1 MFIQVL
7 ISLAIIAATIFIH
20 GVGTSLW
27 LSYFLRK
34 YNTQNQTIRFAKFM
48 RILSLTAIILMLLHY
63 MEIALWAAVYFVIPE
78 LSQLGTWEEA
88 IYFSMITYTTV
99 GYGDITLP
107 AIWRVMSGFEAMN
120 GILLFG
126 WSTAMFYAVA
136 QRMMIINKTRNTND
150 QD

>member
-1 MFIQVL
+1 
-7 ISLAIIAATIFIH
+7 
-20 GVGTSLW
+20 
-27 LSYFLRK
+27 
-34 YNTQNQTIRFAKFM
+34 M